1 MKLKNREID
10 GVIFDVDGTLL
21 DSMAIWED
29 AGARYLR
36 SAGIEPAPDLGK
48 ILFPMS
54 LDDGVA
60 YVKREYHLEESEAE
74 LREAVLKQVEIFY
87 KEEAPLKKG
96 VRKLLEKMKEAK
108 VPMIVA
114 TSSDKE
120 QIEAVFERLEIAGYF
135 KEIWTCTDAGAGKD
149 KPDIYFQCADK
160 LGSTPQHTLVFED
173 ALHAATTAKQA
184 GFPVVG
190 LYDRFSEEGQDE
202 LKELADLY
210 AGDLVEATGKLQF

>member
-1 MKLKNREID
+1 
-10 GVIFDVDGTLL
+10 
-21 DSMAIWED
+21 
-29 AGARYLR
+29 
-36 SAGIEPAPDLGK
+36 
-48 ILFPMS
+48 
-54 LDDGVA
+54 
-60 YVKREYHLEESEAE
+60 
-74 LREAVLKQVEIFY
+74 
-87 KEEAPLKKG
+87 
-96 VRKLLEKMKEAK
+96 MKEAK

-120 QIEAVFERLEIAGYF
+120 QIEAAFERLEIAGYF

-160 LGSTPQHTLVFED
+160 LGSTPEHTLVFED

>member
-29 AGARYLR
+29 AGARY
-36 SAGIEPAPDLGK
+36 
-48 ILFPMS
+48 
-54 LDDGVA
+54 GVA
-60 YVKREYHLEESEAE
+60 YVKLEYLLDESVAE

-120 QIEAVFERLEIAGYF
+120 QIEAAFERLEIAGYF
-135 KEIWTCTDAGAGKD
+135 KEI
-149 KPDIYFQCADK
+149 
-160 LGSTPQHTLVFED
+160 
-173 ALHAATTAKQA
+173 
-184 GFPVVG
+184 
-190 LYDRFSEEGQDE
+190 
-202 LKELADLY
+202 
-210 AGDLVEATGKLQF
+210 